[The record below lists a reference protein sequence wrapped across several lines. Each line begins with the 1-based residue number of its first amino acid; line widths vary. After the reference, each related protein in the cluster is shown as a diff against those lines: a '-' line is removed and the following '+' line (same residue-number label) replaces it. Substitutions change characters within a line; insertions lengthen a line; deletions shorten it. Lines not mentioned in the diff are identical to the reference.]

1 MVALLDTV
9 SSHGDFMETYE
20 LAEKVRV
27 LFERAQAEL
36 LNHVQEYGCEMVSEK
51 LILAPGGFTVR

>member
-1 MVALLDTV
+1 MVTLLDTV
-9 SSHGDFMETYE
+9 SSYADFVETYE

-36 LNHVQEYGCEMVSEK
+36 LNHVQEHRCEIASE
-51 LILAPGGFTVR
+51 TVT